1 MSVLRPLKHGGSQA
15 LATQFR
21 LALPQKKTM
30 SQIVHRARNV
40 ILEEELNEEEEEP
53 LALPKRVFKMR
64 LSQFD
69 CDYMDEYDF
78 DKDDDSD
85 SEAIPEGIE
94 DESQNAYM
102 TACRDLGII
111 SNKNIMDSL
120 LTSTMTLTNQRLT
133 TKDIRAFSI
142 ALLKNS
148 SIDVL
153 TLDSNSLQPKAIETI
168 SQILSHKREITEL
181 SITNNSLGSL
191 GAKELCEVLVG
202 SSTIK
207 KVDFS
212 GNGFTEKDAEY
223 FKEVLEENNVIKEMN
238 LSHNEMREKGG
249 SVLADGI
256 VKNDCLRVLDLSWNH
271 LRLAGAAAIGE
282 SLQTNN
288 TLEEIY
294 LGWNGFNVRGCL
306 ALGKALET
314 NSNLRVLDLTCN
326 RICELSVSQ
335 LLKGLIANTTLEVLK
350 LPLNGIYPS
359 GALTLLKVL
368 EKYKTITVSHVD
380 LGTQSVTEEFIQLK
394 TTLEAT
400 RKLKVL
406 HGPVLRQEL
415 KFSAIQE
422 ELDEL
427 VEKSIDD
434 LMLEHP
440 MTVLFEFAR
449 QQNFRILD
457 MFTTLDSDKSGTLT
471 KQEFEEGLIKV
482 NIPIPNV
489 ALRLLL
495 NKMDLNNDGVVDYG
509 ELVFGH
515 REYKRKVREAIAE
528 EDFTST
534 EIGRISTKIKDLM
547 KKKFLMR
554 TF

>member
-40 ILEEELNEEEEEP
+40 ILEEELNDEEEEP
-53 LALPKRVFKMR
+53 PALPKRVFKMR

-153 TLDSNSLQPKAIETI
+153 TLDSNSLQPKGIETI
-168 SQILSHKREITEL
+168 SQILPHKREITEL

-249 SVLADGI
+249 SVLAEGI

-434 LMLEHP
+434 LMKEHP

-471 KQEFEEGLIKV
+471 RQEFEEGFIKV
-482 NIPIPNV
+482 NIPIPNA
-489 ALRLLL
+489 ALHLLL